1 MNTTIWNE
9 YFMISKMVKSLLL
22 LLFVFSFGTY
32 SDQAN
37 SSDISYEESKGLLK
51 SGKISEGIT
60 GLQYLSN
67 KDPKSAHLLGVI
79 LLNGKLLP
87 VNKDKAYKY
96 FLLGAEQC
104 FDKSIEVVEKLFLF
118 KRGSEYFNPQKMIR
132 IKEKCNSTD
141 IASISKALKPKEN
154 HNTQSDNL
162 ISENVKASWEKI
174 FVDPDNEN
182 LIGMGSGFAINKN
195 GYFVTNEHVVEGCR
209 SAIILYNGLLGGAQ
223 IVSKSKKYDLAILQV
238 NAPTP
243 YFVNFAPKTPLL
255 GEEIIALGYPV
266 TELFGYSPTFS
277 FGTIKNTGQS
287 ESDIRDEGFLL
298 VDLEIASGNSGGPVF
313 NKKGGLRGVVSYG
326 YDSSALEKLRNEEQ
340 GSNDHISSN
349 TFTFIVSATSA
360 KNWLNS
366 RGVDF
371 STNTNQNY
379 MNTEIVTSLGI
390 KSLAKIGCLK

>member
-37 SSDISYEESKGLLK
+37 SSDISYEESKGFLK

-79 LLNGKLLP
+79 FLNGKLLP

-141 IASISKALKPKEN
+141 IASISKAPKPKED